1 MSSRTTASSHTT
13 ASSRTTASLYHMIWA
28 NYRLPFLKVILLNL
42 VNAAVSVGIIA
53 YINHTFISQPV
64 FDTLSWLS
72 LGQFSLLVLLLLVT
86 TFLSQYAL
94 TRLGHRFVYE
104 LRTKLVKQIIDTTVP
119 QIDHLGSARLLASL
133 SSDIQSITVAFV
145 RMPELVQG
153 IILSVGVGLYLG
165 WLSLPLLFI
174 VMFWIVMTIWISTI
188 LVKHVYTHLTELR
201 EINDALYQ
209 DYQSIIEGRKEL
221 ALNQHRAEKLYTD
234 DFLAHAKSYEKT
246 VTKSDTF
253 HLSAVNWSN
262 IMMFASIGIVFAVA
276 NYLDIPMGVATTF
289 SLTILFMQ
297 SPLLHAVGAYP
308 TLQTAQVALEKI
320 QSLELAEHQLSFATD
335 TVAQDWQS
343 ITLNNI
349 NYRYVGSSHNSNA
362 PDTAVNNNGQNSDN
376 SANSDSNQN
385 PTNNILKSVNLTL
398 QRGDVV
404 FLIGANGSGK
414 STLAKIITG
423 IFTPTTGTVQVDGQ
437 RVNSENNADFR
448 QLFSAIFSDQ
458 HLFKQL
464 IGVQG
469 HEPDADLVSDWLHKL
484 NLQEKVSV
492 SDHKLSTDKLSQGQ
506 RKRLAMLIAVAEQ
519 KDILLLDEWA
529 ADQDPAFRRVFYQT
543 LIPELKAMGKTLF
556 IISHDDGYFEHADRL
571 LLMKEGRLIELNAE
585 ERQRASKDAIAM
597 LK

>member
-1 MSSRTTASSHTT
+1 MSSRTSS
-13 ASSRTTASLYHMIWA
+13 SLYHMIWA
-28 NYRLPFLKVILLNL
+28 QYRLPFLKVILLNL

-64 FDTLSWLS
+64 FNTLSWVS
-72 LGQFSLLVLLLLVT
+72 LGYFSALVLLLLIT
-86 TFLSQYAL
+86 TFLSQYTL
-94 TRLGHRFVYE
+94 TRLGHKFVYE
-104 LRTKLVKQIIDTTVP
+104 LRTKLVRQIIDTKVP

-153 IILSVGVGLYLG
+153 VILSIGVALYLG

-188 LVKHVYTHLTELR
+188 LVKHVYHHLTELR
-201 EINDALYQ
+201 EINDDLYQ

-221 ALNQHRAEKLYTD
+221 ALNQHRAEKLYKN
-234 DFLAHAKSYEKT
+234 DFLSHAKSYQEI
-246 VTKSDTF
+246 VIKSDTF

-262 IMMFASIGIVFAVA
+262 IMMFAAIGVVFAVS
-276 NYLDIPMGVATTF
+276 NQLGIPMGVATTF

-308 TLQTAQVALEKI
+308 TLQTAQVALDKI
-320 QSLELAEHQLSFATD
+320 HSLELTD
-335 TVAQDWQS
+335 YKPEFITNAAIKDWQS
-343 ITLNNI
+343 ISLTDI
-349 NYRYVGSSHNSNA
+349 GYRYEGINNSA
-362 PDTAVNNNGQNSDN
+362 PDLAVKNSGSEN
-376 SANSDSNQN
+376 SGASVD
-385 PTNNILKSVNLTL
+385 ILSEVNLTL
-398 QRGDVV
+398 NRGDVV

-423 IFTPTTGTVQVDGQ
+423 IFTPTTGSVKVDQ
-437 RVNSENNADFR
+437 QAISEANNVDYR

-464 IGVQG
+464 VGSQG
-469 HEPDADLVSDWLHKL
+469 NDPDMTLVTSWLHKL
-484 NLQEKVSV
+484 NLQDKVSIT
-492 SDHKLSTDKLSQGQ
+492 DDRLSTDKLSQGQ
-506 RKRLAMLIAVAEQ
+506 RKRLAMLLSVAEQ

-571 LLMKEGRLIELNAE
+571 LLMKQGKLVELNDA
-585 ERQRASKDAIAM
+585 ERQRASADAISM
-597 LK
+597 LN

>member
-1 MSSRTTASSHTT
+1 MSSHATV
-13 ASSRTTASLYHMIWA
+13 SLYHMIWA
-28 NYRLPFLKVILLNL
+28 HYRLPFLKVILLNL

-64 FDTLSWLS
+64 FNTLSWLS
-72 LGQFSLLVLLLLVT
+72 LGQFAMLVLLLLVT
-86 TFLSQYAL
+86 TFVSQYAL
-94 TRLGHRFVYE
+94 TRLGHQFVYE
-104 LRTKLVKQIIDTTVP
+104 LRTKLVKQIIDTAVP

-153 IILSVGVGLYLG
+153 VILSVGVAMYLG
-165 WLSLPLLFI
+165 WLSLPLLLI
-174 VMFWIVMTIWISTI
+174 VMFWIAMTIWISTI
-188 LVKHVYTHLTELR
+188 LVKHVYHHLRAIR
-201 EINDALYQ
+201 EIDDALYQ
-209 DYQSIIEGRKEL
+209 DYQSIIDGRKEL
-221 ALNQHRAEKLYTD
+221 ALNHHRAEQIYTH
-234 DFLAHAKSYEKT
+234 DFLDHAKSYKER
-246 VTKSDTF
+246 VIKSDTY

-262 IMMFASIGIVFAVA
+262 IMMFAAIGVVFAVS
-276 NYLDIPMGVATTF
+276 NYLGISMGIATTF

-308 TLQTAQVALEKI
+308 TLQTAQVALDKI
-320 QSLELAEHQLSFATD
+320 QSLELADYQPAFRTGNTSQHWQTISLTD
-335 TVAQDWQS
+335 V
-343 ITLNNI
+343 
-349 NYRYVGSSHNSNA
+349 NYRYNVSNNSGDNNANDVDDVDDVDAQTLTAKDSGRSS
-362 PDTAVNNNGQNSDN
+362 D
-376 SANSDSNQN
+376 
-385 PTNNILKSVNLTL
+385 ILKNVNLTL

-423 IFTPTTGTVQVDGQ
+423 IFTPTTGTVNINKQPVDSQ
-437 RVNSENNADFR
+437 NNADYR
-448 QLFSAIFSDQ
+448 QLYSAIFSDQ
-458 HLFKQL
+458 HIFKQL
-464 IGVQG
+464 IGRQG
-469 HEPDADLVSDWLHKL
+469 QQPDESLVNAWLHKL
-484 NLQEKVSV
+484 NLQDKISV
-492 SDHKLSTDKLSQGQ
+492 ADNQLSTDKLSQGQ

-543 LIPELKAMGKTLF
+543 LIPELKALGKTLF

-585 ERQRASKDAIAM
+585 ERQRASADAISM

>member
-1 MSSRTTASSHTT
+1 MSSRASV
-13 ASSRTTASLYHMIWA
+13 SLHHMIWA
-28 NYRLPFLKVILLNL
+28 QYRLPFLKVILLNL

-53 YINHTFISQPV
+53 YINQTFINQSEL
-64 FDTLSWLS
+64 TTSSWSS
-72 LGQFSLLVLLLLVT
+72 LGQFALLVLLLLVT
-86 TFLSQYAL
+86 TFVSQYAL
-94 TRLGHRFVYE
+94 TRLGHKFVYE

-133 SSDIQSITVAFV
+133 STDIQSITVAFV

-153 IILSVGVGLYLG
+153 VILSVGVGLYLG
-165 WLSLPLLFI
+165 WLSLPLLLI
-174 VMFWIVMTIWISTI
+174 VMFWIAMTIWISTL
-188 LVKHVYTHLTELR
+188 LVKHVYTHLTKLR
-201 EINDALYQ
+201 EINDVLYQ

-262 IMMFASIGIVFAVA
+262 IMMFASIGVIFAIS
-276 NYLDIPMGVATTF
+276 NYLGISMGIATTF

-308 TLQTAQVALEKI
+308 TLQTAQVALDKI
-320 QSLELAEHQLSFATD
+320 QSLELAEYQPLFRTD
-335 TVAQDWQS
+335 NTSQHWQTIS
-343 ITLNNI
+343 LTDVS
-349 NYRYVGSSHNSNA
+349 YRYNVSNNNVSNASNSSVSNSN
-362 PDTAVNNNGQNSDN
+362 DTDAQTLIAKDSDH
-376 SANSDSNQN
+376 SG
-385 PTNNILKSVNLTL
+385 NILKDVNLML

-423 IFTPTTGTVQVDGQ
+423 IFTPTTGAVTIDKQPVDSQ
-437 RVNSENNADFR
+437 NNADYR
-448 QLFSAIFSDQ
+448 QLYSAIFSDQ
-458 HLFKQL
+458 HIFKQL
-464 IGVQG
+464 IGRQG
-469 HEPDADLVSDWLHKL
+469 QQPDEALVKAWLHKL
-484 NLQEKVSV
+484 NLQDKISV
-492 SDHKLSTDKLSQGQ
+492 ADNQLSTDKLSQGQ

-529 ADQDPAFRRVFYQT
+529 ADQDPAFRRVFYQI
-543 LIPELKAMGKTLF
+543 LIPELKALGKTLF

-597 LK
+597 LA

>member
-1 MSSRTTASSHTT
+1 
-13 ASSRTTASLYHMIWA
+13 MIWA
-28 NYRLPFLKVILLNL
+28 QYRLPFLKVILLNL
-42 VNAAVSVGIIA
+42 INAAVSVGIIA
-53 YINHTFISQPV
+53 YINQTFISQPV
-64 FDTLSWLS
+64 FNTLSWSS
-72 LGQFSLLVLLLLVT
+72 LGQFALLVLLLLVT
-86 TFLSQYAL
+86 TFVSQYAL
-94 TRLGHRFVYE
+94 TRLGHKFVYE

-153 IILSVGVGLYLG
+153 VILSVGVGLYLG
-165 WLSLPLLFI
+165 WLSLPLLLI
-174 VMFWIVMTIWISTI
+174 VMFWIAMTIWISTL
-188 LVKHVYTHLTELR
+188 LVKHVYTHLTKLR

-221 ALNQHRAEKLYTD
+221 ALNQHRAQKLYTD

-262 IMMFASIGIVFAVA
+262 IMMFASIGVIFAIS
-276 NYLDIPMGVATTF
+276 NYLGISMGIATTF

-308 TLQTAQVALEKI
+308 TLQTAQVALDKI
-320 QSLELAEHQLSFATD
+320 QSLELAEYQPLFRTD
-335 TVAQDWQS
+335 NTSQHWQTIS
-343 ITLNNI
+343 LTDV
-349 NYRYVGSSHNSNA
+349 NYRYNVSNNSVSNASDNASDNASNSSVSNSN
-362 PDTAVNNNGQNSDN
+362 DTGAQALIAKDSDH
-376 SANSDSNQN
+376 SG
-385 PTNNILKSVNLTL
+385 NILKDVNLTL
-398 QRGDVV
+398 RRGDVV

-423 IFTPTTGTVQVDGQ
+423 IFTPTTGAVTIDKQP
-437 RVNSENNADFR
+437 VNSQNNADYR
-448 QLFSAIFSDQ
+448 QLYSAIFSDQ
-458 HLFKQL
+458 HIFKQL
-464 IGVQG
+464 IGRQG
-469 HEPDADLVSDWLHKL
+469 RQPDKALVNAWLHKL
-484 NLQEKVSV
+484 DLQDKISV
-492 SDHKLSTDKLSQGQ
+492 ADNQLSTDKLSQGQ

-543 LIPELKAMGKTLF
+543 LIPELKALGKTLF

-597 LK
+597 LA

>member
-1 MSSRTTASSHTT
+1 MSSHTT
-13 ASSRTTASLYHMIWA
+13 ASSRTTTSLYYMIWA
-28 NYRLPFLKVILLNL
+28 HYRLPFLKVILLNL
-42 VNAAVSVGIIA
+42 INAAVSVGIIA

-72 LGQFSLLVLLLLVT
+72 LAQFSLLVILLLVT

-153 IILSVGVGLYLG
+153 IILSIGVGLYLG

-201 EINDALYQ
+201 EINDDLYQ

-221 ALNQHRAEKLYTD
+221 ALNQHRAKKLYTD

-262 IMMFASIGIVFAVA
+262 IMMFASIGIVFAVS
-276 NYLDIPMGVATTF
+276 NYFEIPMEVATTF

-320 QSLELAEHQLSFATD
+320 QSLELSEHQPNFATG
-335 TVAQDWQS
+335 TVTKHWQS
-343 ITLNNI
+343 ISLNDI
-349 NYRYVGSSHNSNA
+349 NYRYVGSDTDGQ
-362 PDTAVNNNGQNSDN
+362 DTAVTNHIQDN
-376 SANSDSNQN
+376 DSSQQH
-385 PTNNILKSVNLTL
+385 TDANNILKTVNLTL

-423 IFTPTTGTVQVDGQ
+423 IFTPTTGTVQVDGKI
-437 RVNSENNADFR
+437 VDSKNNAEYR

-464 IGVQG
+464 IGYQG
-469 HEPDADLVSDWLHKL
+469 DEPDTTLVTDWLHKL
-484 NLQEKVSV
+484 NLQEKVCV
-492 SDHKLSTDKLSQGQ
+492 ADHKISTDKLSQGQ

-543 LIPELKAMGKTLF
+543 LIPELKALGKTLF

-585 ERQRASKDAIAM
+585 ERQRASKDAISM

>member
-1 MSSRTTASSHTT
+1 
-13 ASSRTTASLYHMIWA
+13 MIWA
-28 NYRLPFLKVILLNL
+28 HYRLPFLKVILLNL

-53 YINHTFISQPV
+53 YINHTFISQSV
-64 FDTLSWLS
+64 FSALSWVS
-72 LGQFSLLVLLLLVT
+72 LGYFVALVLLLLVT

-104 LRTKLVKQIIDTTVP
+104 LRTKLVKQIIDTSVP

-133 SSDIQSITVAFV
+133 STDIQSVTFAFV

-153 IILSVGVGLYLG
+153 VILSTGVAFYLG
-165 WLSLPLLFI
+165 WLSLPLLLI
-174 VMFWIVMTIWISTI
+174 IMFWIVMTIWISAI
-188 LVKHVYTHLTELR
+188 LVKHVYHHITAIREL
-201 EINDALYQ
+201 NDELYA

-221 ALNQHRAEKLYTD
+221 ALNQHRAENLYKH
-234 DFLAHAKSYEKT
+234 DFLTHAKSHKERIIKA
-246 VTKSDTF
+246 DTY
-253 HLSAVNWSN
+253 HLSAGNWSN
-262 IMMFASIGIVFAVA
+262 IMMFAAIGVVFAVS
-276 NYLDIPMGVATTF
+276 NYFDISIAVATTF

-297 SPLLHAVGAYP
+297 SPLLRAVGAYP
-308 TLQTAQVALEKI
+308 TIQTAQVALDKI
-320 QSLELAEHQLSFATD
+320 QSLALADYQSEFATD
-335 TVAQDWQS
+335 IATKDWQS
-343 ITLNNI
+343 ISFNDIYYHYEN
-349 NYRYVGSSHNSNA
+349 R
-362 PDTAVNNNGQNSDN
+362 DTDTPALVAESVTH
-376 SANSDSNQN
+376 S
-385 PTNNILKSVNLTL
+385 NNILKDVNLTL
-398 QRGDVV
+398 RRGDVV

-437 RVNSENNADFR
+437 IVDSKNNAEYR

-464 IGVQG
+464 IGYQG
-469 HEPDADLVSDWLHKL
+469 DEPDTTLVTDWLHKL
-484 NLQEKVSV
+484 NLQDKLNI

-543 LIPELKAMGKTLF
+543 LIPELKALGKTLF

>member
-1 MSSRTTASSHTT
+1 MSSHATV
-13 ASSRTTASLYHMIWA
+13 SLYQMIWA
-28 NYRLPFLKVILLNL
+28 HYRLPFLKVIFLNL

-53 YINHTFISQPV
+53 FINHTFISQPV
-64 FDTLSWLS
+64 FNTLSWAS
-72 LGQFSLLVLLLLVT
+72 LGQFSALVLLLLVT
-86 TFLSQYAL
+86 TFVSQYAL
-94 TRLGHRFVYE
+94 TRLGHQFVYE
-104 LRTKLVKQIIDTTVP
+104 LRTKLVKQIIDTKVP

-153 IILSVGVGLYLG
+153 VILSTGVALYLG
-165 WLSLPLLFI
+165 WLSLPLLLI
-174 VMFWIVMTIWISTI
+174 IMVWIVMTIWISTI
-188 LVKHVYTHLTELR
+188 LVKHVYHHLTAIR
-201 EINDALYQ
+201 EINDELYA

-221 ALNQHRAEKLYTD
+221 ALNHHRAEKLYKH
-234 DFLAHAKSYEKT
+234 DFLNHAQSYQERIIKA
-246 VTKSDTF
+246 DTY

-262 IMMFASIGIVFAVA
+262 IMMFAAIGVVFAVS

-308 TLQTAQVALEKI
+308 TMQTAQVALDKI
-320 QSLELAEHQLSFATD
+320 QSLELAECQSTFITD
-335 TVAQDWQS
+335 IVVNNWQS
-343 ITLNNI
+343 ISFNDI
-349 NYRYVGSSHNSNA
+349 SYRYASIDTDANEVMVKENENENST
-362 PDTAVNNNGQNSDN
+362 D
-376 SANSDSNQN
+376 
-385 PTNNILKSVNLTL
+385 ILKSVNLIL
-398 QRGDVV
+398 KRGDVV

-423 IFTPTTGTVQVDGQ
+423 IFTPSIGAVKIDSQLVD
-437 RVNSENNADFR
+437 SENNADYR

-464 IGVQG
+464 IGREGQQ
-469 HEPDADLVSDWLHKL
+469 PDEALVNTWLHKL
-484 NLQEKVSV
+484 NLQDKVSV
-492 SDHKLSTDKLSQGQ
+492 TDNQLSTDKLSQGQ

-543 LIPELKAMGKTLF
+543 LIPELKALGKTLF

-585 ERQRASKDAIAM
+585 ERQRASADAIAM
-597 LK
+597 LA

>member
-42 VNAAVSVGIIA
+42 INAAVSVGIIA

-72 LGQFSLLVLLLLVT
+72 LAQFSLLVLLLLVT

-104 LRTKLVKQIIDTTVP
+104 LRTKLVKQIIDTPVP

-320 QSLELAEHQLSFATD
+320 QSLELAEHQPSFATD

-349 NYRYVGSSHNSNA
+349 NYRYVGSSNSSHA
-362 PDTAVNNNGQNSDN
+362 PDTAVNDNAQNSDN
-376 SANSDSNQN
+376 SDNNQN
-385 PTNNILKSVNLTL
+385 PDNNILKSVNLTL

-464 IGVQG
+464 IGIQG
-469 HEPDADLVSDWLHKL
+469 NEPDADLVSDWLHKL

>member
-320 QSLELAEHQLSFATD
+320 QSLELAEHQPSFATD

-349 NYRYVGSSHNSNA
+349 NYRYVGSSSHA
-362 PDTAVNNNGQNSDN
+362 TDTAVNDNAQNSDN
-376 SANSDSNQN
+376 SANNQN
-385 PTNNILKSVNLTL
+385 PANNILKSVNLTL

-437 RVNSENNADFR
+437 CVDSENNADFR
-448 QLFSAIFSDQ
+448 QVFSAIFSDQ

-464 IGVQG
+464 IGDQG
-469 HEPDADLVSDWLHKL
+469 NEPDTVLVSDWLHKL

>member
-1 MSSRTTASSHTT
+1 MSSHTT

-42 VNAAVSVGIIA
+42 INAAVSVGIIA

-320 QSLELAEHQLSFATD
+320 QSLELAEHQPSFATD

-349 NYRYVGSSHNSNA
+349 NYRYVGSSSHA
-362 PDTAVNNNGQNSDN
+362 PETAVNDSAQNSDN
-376 SANSDSNQN
+376 SDNNQN
-385 PTNNILKSVNLTL
+385 PANNILKSVNLTL
-398 QRGDVV
+398 RRGDVV

-437 RVNSENNADFR
+437 SVDSENNADFR

-464 IGVQG
+464 IGDQG
-469 HEPDADLVSDWLHKL
+469 NEPDADLVSDWLHKL

>member
-1 MSSRTTASSHTT
+1 MSSHAT
-13 ASSRTTASLYHMIWA
+13 ASSRTTASLYHMIWV

-153 IILSVGVGLYLG
+153 IILSIGVGLYLG

-201 EINDALYQ
+201 EVNDALYQ

-320 QSLELAEHQLSFATD
+320 QSLELAEHQPSFATD
-335 TVAQDWQS
+335 TVAQNWQS
-343 ITLNNI
+343 ITLNDI
-349 NYRYVGSSHNSNA
+349 NYRYIGSNSHSSNA
-362 PDTAVNNNGQNSDN
+362 SDTAVNDNAQNNDNSDN
-376 SANSDSNQN
+376 SDNNLN
-385 PTNNILKSVNLTL
+385 PSNNILKSVNLTL
-398 QRGDVV
+398 RRGDVV

-437 RVNSENNADFR
+437 SVDSENNADFR

-464 IGVQG
+464 IGYQG
-469 HEPDADLVSDWLHKL
+469 NKPDAALVSDWLHKL

>member
-1 MSSRTTASSHTT
+1 M
-13 ASSRTTASLYHMIWA
+13 TASLYHMIWA

-53 YINHTFISQPV
+53 YINHTFISQSV

-72 LGQFSLLVLLLLVT
+72 LAQFSLLVLLLLVT

-320 QSLELAEHQLSFATD
+320 QSLELAEHQPSFATD

-349 NYRYVGSSHNSNA
+349 NYRYVGSSNSNSSHA
-362 PDTAVNNNGQNSDN
+362 PDTAVNDNVQNSDN
-376 SANSDSNQN
+376 SDNNQN
-385 PTNNILKSVNLTL
+385 PANNILKSVNLTL

-437 RVNSENNADFR
+437 SVNSENNADFR

-464 IGVQG
+464 IGIQG
-469 HEPDADLVSDWLHKL
+469 NEPDAALVSDWLYKL

>member
-1 MSSRTTASSHTT
+1 MSSRTTASS
-13 ASSRTTASLYHMIWA
+13 RTTTSLYHMIWA
-28 NYRLPFLKVILLNL
+28 HYRLPFLKVILLNL

-72 LGQFSLLVLLLLVT
+72 LAQFSLLVILLLVT

-201 EINDALYQ
+201 EINDDLYQ

-221 ALNQHRAEKLYTD
+221 ALNQHRAKKLYTD

-276 NYLDIPMGVATTF
+276 NYLDISMGVATTF

-320 QSLELAEHQLSFATD
+320 QSLELSEHQPNFATD
-335 TVAQDWQS
+335 AVAKNWQS
-343 ITLNNI
+343 ISLNDI
-349 NYRYVGSSHNSNA
+349 SYRYVGSSNA
-362 PDTAVNNNGQNSDN
+362 SDTAINDNDQNSDN
-376 SANSDSNQN
+376 NQN
-385 PTNNILKSVNLTL
+385 PVNNILKSVNLTL

-423 IFTPTTGTVQVDGQ
+423 IFTPTIGTVQVDGQ
-437 RVNSENNADFR
+437 VVNSENNTDFR

-464 IGVQG
+464 IGDQG
-469 HEPDADLVSDWLHKL
+469 NEPDAALVSDWLHKL

-492 SDHKLSTDKLSQGQ
+492 ADHKLSTDKLSQGQ

>member
-1 MSSRTTASSHTT
+1 MSSRTTTSSHTT
-13 ASSRTTASLYHMIWA
+13 VSSRTTASLYHMIWA

-64 FDTLSWLS
+64 FDALSWLS

-119 QIDHLGSARLLASL
+119 QIDYLGSARLLASL

-320 QSLELAEHQLSFATD
+320 QSLELAEHQPSFATD

-349 NYRYVGSSHNSNA
+349 NYRYVGSSNSSHA
-362 PDTAVNNNGQNSDN
+362 PDTAINDNGQNSD
-376 SANSDSNQN
+376 NSDSNQN

-437 RVNSENNADFR
+437 SVNSENNADFR

-469 HEPDADLVSDWLHKL
+469 NEPDAALVSDWLHKL

>member
-1 MSSRTTASSHTT
+1 MSSRTSS
-13 ASSRTTASLYHMIWA
+13 SLYHLIWVQ
-28 NYRLPFLKVILLNL
+28 YRLPFLKVILLNL

-64 FDTLSWLS
+64 FNTLSGMS
-72 LGQFSLLVLLLLVT
+72 LGYFAVLVLLLLIT
-86 TFLSQYAL
+86 TFISQYAL
-94 TRLGHRFVYE
+94 TRLGHKFVYE
-104 LRTKLVKQIIDTTVP
+104 LRTKLVKQIIDTKVP

-153 IILSVGVGLYLG
+153 VILSIGVALYLG
-165 WLSLPLLFI
+165 WLSLPLLLI
-174 VMFWIVMTIWISTI
+174 IMFWIAMTIWISTI
-188 LVKHVYTHLTELR
+188 LVKHVYHHLTTLR
-201 EINDALYQ
+201 EINDDLYQ

-221 ALNQHRAEKLYTD
+221 ALNHHRAEKLYKN
-234 DFLAHAKSYEKT
+234 DFLSHAKSYQARIIKA
-246 VTKSDTF
+246 DTF

-262 IMMFASIGIVFAVA
+262 IMMFAAIGLVFAVSSQ
-276 NYLDIPMGVATTF
+276 LDISMGVATTF

-308 TLQTAQVALEKI
+308 TLQTAQVALDKI
-320 QSLELAEHQLSFATD
+320 HSLALSDYKPEFITD
-335 TVAQDWQS
+335 AAIKDWQS
-343 ITLNNI
+343 ISLTDI
-349 NYRYVGSSHNSNA
+349 KYRYSHTKNDSKGLVAENSGSSTDILSN
-362 PDTAVNNNGQNSDN
+362 
-376 SANSDSNQN
+376 
-385 PTNNILKSVNLTL
+385 VNLTL
-398 QRGDVV
+398 NRGDVV

-423 IFTPTTGTVQVDGQ
+423 IFTPTTGSVKVDQ
-437 RVNSENNADFR
+437 QTISEVNNVDYR

-464 IGVQG
+464 VGSQG
-469 HEPDADLVSDWLHKL
+469 NDPDMTLVTSWLHKL
-484 NLQEKVSV
+484 NLQDKISV
-492 SDHKLSTDKLSQGQ
+492 TDGHLSTDKLSQGQ
-506 RKRLAMLIAVAEQ
+506 RKRLAMLLSVAEQ

-571 LLMKEGRLIELNAE
+571 LLMKEGDLIELNE
-585 ERQRASKDAIAM
+585 EQRQRASADAISM
-597 LK
+597 LN

>member
-1 MSSRTTASSHTT
+1 MSSRASV
-13 ASSRTTASLYHMIWA
+13 SLHHMIWA
-28 NYRLPFLKVILLNL
+28 QYRLPFLKVILLNL

-53 YINHTFISQPV
+53 YINQTFISQPV
-64 FDTLSWLS
+64 FNTLSWSS
-72 LGQFSLLVLLLLVT
+72 LGQFALLVLLLLVT
-86 TFLSQYAL
+86 TFVSQYAL
-94 TRLGHRFVYE
+94 TCLGHKFVYE

-133 SSDIQSITVAFV
+133 STDIQSITVAFV

-153 IILSVGVGLYLG
+153 VILSVGVGLYLG
-165 WLSLPLLFI
+165 WLSLPLLLI
-174 VMFWIVMTIWISTI
+174 VMFWIAMTIWISTL
-188 LVKHVYTHLTELR
+188 LVKHVYTHLTKLR
-201 EINDALYQ
+201 EINDVLYQ

-262 IMMFASIGIVFAVA
+262 IMMFASIGVIFAIS
-276 NYLDIPMGVATTF
+276 NYLGISMGIATTF

-308 TLQTAQVALEKI
+308 TLQTAQVALDKI
-320 QSLELAEHQLSFATD
+320 QSLELAEYQPLFRTD
-335 TVAQDWQS
+335 NTSQHWQTIS
-343 ITLNNI
+343 LTDVS
-349 NYRYVGSSHNSNA
+349 YRYNVSNNNVSNASNSSVSNSN
-362 PDTAVNNNGQNSDN
+362 DTDAQTLIAKDSDH
-376 SANSDSNQN
+376 SG
-385 PTNNILKSVNLTL
+385 NILKDVNLTL

-423 IFTPTTGTVQVDGQ
+423 IFTPTTGAVTIDKQPVDSQ
-437 RVNSENNADFR
+437 NNADYR
-448 QLFSAIFSDQ
+448 QLYSAIFSDQ
-458 HLFKQL
+458 HIFKQL
-464 IGVQG
+464 IGRQG
-469 HEPDADLVSDWLHKL
+469 RQPDEALVNAWLHKL
-484 NLQEKVSV
+484 DLQDKISV
-492 SDHKLSTDKLSQGQ
+492 ADNQLSTDKLSQGQ

-543 LIPELKAMGKTLF
+543 LIPELKALGKTLF

-597 LK
+597 LA

>member
-1 MSSRTTASSHTT
+1 MSSHTT
-13 ASSRTTASLYHMIWA
+13 ASSRTTASLYHMIWT

-320 QSLELAEHQLSFATD
+320 QSLELAEHQSSFATD
-335 TVAQDWQS
+335 TVAQNWQS
-343 ITLNNI
+343 ITLDNI
-349 NYRYVGSSHNSNA
+349 NYRYVGSSSHNSNA
-362 PDTAVNNNGQNSDN
+362 PDTAVNDNAQNSDN
-376 SANSDSNQN
+376 SDNSDSNQN

-437 RVNSENNADFR
+437 SVNSENNADFR

-464 IGVQG
+464 IGYQG
-469 HEPDADLVSDWLHKL
+469 NKPDATLISDWLHKL